1 MKTKDN
7 NSRSSK
13 TKKTQH
19 HSLSMSSSYRH
30 KPAELYRTDFITA
43 MKLPDTEMLD
53 EESYWVIRDQW
64 KLDWEKGVQVPVK
77 PEALNRPNFC
87 HFPDQYKTSYNNYEE
102 TTTSPNNKLITM
114 PKKYLCPAND
124 KNYKPNIHDAYLTHN
139 LINENINNQ
148 LVSRYDCDDM
158 DMNWLNRVNLEL
170 ELAGIEKIT
179 RVSMELLIEN
189 FEIQTNQNLKTTIDK
204 FQSYSIEYDEGI
216 VCDVC
221 HSPDSE
227 DTNEMVFCDGCNMC
241 VHQACYGIEK
251 IPRGNWLCS
260 PCAFGGSSFKPEC
273 VLCPNIGGALKATKN
288 YRNWAHVS
296 CALWIPE
303 TGFANPNKME
313 PIVNLN
319 QIMPSRWQL
328 VCNICKEKRGCCL
341 QCSEKRCH
349 AAFHVTCAFKNN
361 LEMQTILSE
370 DNDDIIFRA
379 YCGTH
384 TKKRQIQNQQN
395 DEDEDEEEVDDV
407 GEDAESQNSDDVYLK
422 TKEDK
427 ENLIDTNNK
436 NSKSASSNNKQ
447 DEFKFINNNSNYLSI
462 YDNQSKFFHSL
473 ATMTEAERKFEI
485 FKQINLLNYQ
495 FYKQTSLD
503 VAREQTNRSFKHP
516 IHIELVY
523 NYWKLKRRFNKMSI
537 TASNDKVI
545 PVENK
550 PLMFPK
556 IEDCLTNQSERFIAS
571 RIRVFVKLRQDL
583 EKVRNL
589 CYMVTKREKLK
600 LQFIEINQQLLKKQV
615 DYLSKYSIN
624 PTSAQ
629 SSSTPSSS
637 STSTSSTMR
646 SGRLREILQVKN
658 ADCIYDNP
666 EFWLSTAPSTSTNED
681 TSLNDE
687 SFQNQEVNQDNQPKL
702 NEPEEEQAKPTISNK
717 ILTSKNQNRLISRIK
732 NKYDLIKKNK
742 KSNKLVNGLINMINN
757 NSGSDSSG
765 YSLVR
770 KRPVESSSIEN
781 LNDHDLNNSNSS
793 SSGGSSSNR
802 QKSIQYSPNSSTKR
816 NNSILKE
823 KINKLI
829 SNDDNQ
835 NNKKASNKQFNSS
848 SSSSNTSRSSSN
860 KQPTLRLR
868 ISQRQAKKQ
877 SKHDDFISSSPTKK
891 ATTLNDQIDFN
902 KRANTKL
909 SSNSRN
915 KRK

>member
-7 NSRSSK
+7 SSRSSK

-87 HFPDQYKTSYNNYEE
+87 YFPDQYKTSYNNYDE
-102 TTTSPNNKLITM
+102 TPTSPNNKIITM

-124 KNYKPNIHDAYLTHN
+124 KNFKPNIHDAYLTHN

-170 ELAGIEKIT
+170 EMAGIEKIT
-179 RVSMELLIEN
+179 RVSMELLFEN

-384 TKKRQIQNQQN
+384 TKKRQLQKQQN
-395 DEDEDEEEVDDV
+395 DEDEDEEAGDI

-427 ENLIDTNNK
+427 ENLIENNNQ
-436 NSKSASSNNKQ
+436 NSKISSNNKQ

-556 IEDCLTNQSERFIAS
+556 IEDCLTSQSERFIAS

-615 DYLSKYSIN
+615 DYLAKYSIN
-624 PTSAQ
+624 PTAQ

-637 STSTSSTMR
+637 SMSTSSTMR

-666 EFWLSTAPSTSTNED
+666 EFWLSAPSTTLNEES
-681 TSLNDE
+681 SLNEE
-687 SFQNQEVNQDNQPKL
+687 SFQQEVKDNQPLK
-702 NEPEEEQAKPTISNK
+702 NEEEQPKNK
-717 ILTSKNQNRLISRIK
+717 ITSKIINKNQNRLITRIK

-742 KSNKLVNGLINMINN
+742 NSNKPANGLINMIN

-765 YSLVR
+765 YNLVK

-781 LNDHDLNNSNSS
+781 LNDHDLNNSSSS
-793 SSGGSSSNR
+793 SSGASNR

-829 SNDDNQ
+829 NNDDNQ
-835 NNKKASNKQFNSS
+835 NNKKSSNSKKFNG
-848 SSSSNTSRSSSN
+848 SSSSNSSN
-860 KQPTLRLR
+860 SSKQPTLRLR
-868 ISQRQAKKQ
+868 MSQRQARKQ
-877 SKHDDFISSSPTKK
+877 SKHDDFVSSSSSSFSTTSTSK
-891 ATTLNDQIDFN
+891 TTLNDQIDFN
-902 KRANTKL
+902 KRSNTNNKL
-909 SSNSRN
+909 KLTSSNSKN

>member
-13 TKKTQH
+13 TKKNQH

-102 TTTSPNNKLITM
+102 MPTSQNSKIITM

-124 KNYKPNIHDAYLTHN
+124 KNFKPNIHDAYLTHN

-170 ELAGIEKIT
+170 EMAGIEKIT

-303 TGFANPNKME
+303 TGFANPNRME

-319 QIMPSRWQL
+319 QIMPTRWQL

-341 QCSEKRCH
+341 QCTEKRCH

-379 YCGTH
+379 YCSTH
-384 TKKRQIQNQQN
+384 TKKRQLQKQQN
-395 DEDEDEEEVDDV
+395 DQEDEEAVDI
-407 GEDAESQNSDDVYLK
+407 GEDTESQNSDDVYLK

-427 ENLIDTNNK
+427 ENLIDNNQK
-436 NSKSASSNNKQ
+436 SKTTANNKQ

-571 RIRVFVKLRQDL
+571 RIRIFVKLRQDL

-600 LQFIEINQQLLKKQV
+600 LQFIETNQQLLKKQV
-615 DYLSKYSIN
+615 DYLTKYSIN
-624 PTSAQ
+624 PTAQ
-629 SSSTPSSS
+629 SSSTASSS
-637 STSTSSTMR
+637 STSSSSTMR

-666 EFWLSTAPSTSTNED
+666 EYWLSTALTNED
-681 TSLNDE
+681 TSLNEE
-687 SFQNQEVNQDNQPKL
+687 SIQQEVKDDHQLEKNEDEQSQPIIK
-702 NEPEEEQAKPTISNK
+702 NK
-717 ILTSKNQNRLISRIK
+717 IINKNQSRLITRIK

-742 KSNKLVNGLINMINN
+742 KSNKFVNGLINAIN

-781 LNDHDLNNSNSS
+781 LNDHDFNNSS
-793 SSGGSSSNR
+793 SSSGSSNR
-802 QKSIQYSPNSSTKR
+802 QKSIQYSPNSSSRR

-829 SNDDNQ
+829 NNDDNQ
-835 NNKKASNKQFNSS
+835 NNKKTSNNKQFNSS
-848 SSSSNTSRSSSN
+848 SSSSSSN
-860 KQPTLRLR
+860 SKQPTLRLR
-868 ISQRQAKKQ
+868 VSQRQAKKK
-877 SKHDDFISSSPTKK
+877 SKHDDFISSSSTSKT
-891 ATTLNDQIDFN
+891 TTLNDQIDFN
-902 KRANTKL
+902 KRTSANIKLKL
-909 SSNSRN
+909 SSSNTRN